1 MNDMNIIGFYD
12 SVFFSKVETEINK
25 NNGLILKRENN
36 KVLISHDK
44 FKNIIKDGGDLKNEI

>member
-25 NNGLILKRENN
+25 NNGLILKRDNN